1 MEPGTFVI
9 SLDFELLWGMR
20 DKRTVDGYGK
30 NLLGVRDAIPLMLE
44 AFEEHGVKSTFATVG
59 LLFFDTKQE
68 LMAALPT
75 TQPQYSNSSL
85 SPYSGHFE
93 QVGEIEAADPY
104 HFAAALIRLI
114 QQYPAHEIACHTF
127 SHYYCLERG
136 QTEAEFSADLDAA
149 IHAASRFGIK
159 LRSFVFPRNQYRENY
174 LKICWDKGI
183 TSFRG
188 NERNWLYDARNGED
202 ESNFRRGL
210 RLLDTWFNLSGDN
223 CHELITE
230 RPLNIPS
237 SRFLR
242 PWNKRFQVLDGLRL
256 RRITRA
262 MDKAAHTGKVFHLW
276 WHPHNFGQ
284 DLDRNIDFLKSILKH
299 YSKLN
304 ASHSMRSMTMS
315 EVADEHFRINAG

>member
-1 MEPGTFVI
+1 MEQGTFVI

-20 DKRTVDGYGK
+20 DKRTIDGYGK
-30 NLLGVRDAIPLMLE
+30 NLLGVRVAIPRMLE
-44 AFEEHGVKSTFATVG
+44 AFEAHGVKATFATVG

-68 LMAALPT
+68 LLASLPSV
-75 TQPQYSNSSL
+75 QPQYTNKSL
-85 SPYSGHFE
+85 SPYSGHFA
-93 QVGEIEAADPY
+93 QVGLTEEVDPY
-104 HFAAALIRLI
+104 HFAASLIRKI
-114 QQYPAHEIACHTF
+114 QLYPAHEIACHTF
-127 SHYYCLERG
+127 SHYYCLETG
-136 QTEAEFSADLDAA
+136 QTEEEFSADLDAA
-149 IHAASRFGIK
+149 IKVASHFGIK

-210 RLLDTWFNLSGDN
+210 RLLDTWFNLSGHN
-223 CHELITE
+223 CHEMVTE

-242 PWNKRFQVLDGLRL
+242 PWSKRFQTLDGLRL

-262 MDKAAHTGKVFHLW
+262 MDKAARTGTVFHLW
-276 WHPHNFGQ
+276 WHPHNFGEQ
-284 DLDRNIDFLKSILKH
+284 LDRNMDFLNKILSH
-299 YSKLN
+299 YGKLN
-304 ASHSMRSMTMS
+304 ASHNMRSMTMC
-315 EVADEHFRINAG
+315 EVADEHFCVDAG